1 MRAKPMD
8 SSGHKNYTE

>member
-8 SSGHKNYTE
+8 SSDHKNYTE